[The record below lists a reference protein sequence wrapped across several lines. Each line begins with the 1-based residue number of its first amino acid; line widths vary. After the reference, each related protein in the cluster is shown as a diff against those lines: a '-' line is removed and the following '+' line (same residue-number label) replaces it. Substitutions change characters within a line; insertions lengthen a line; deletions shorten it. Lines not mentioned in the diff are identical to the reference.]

1 MIKRFRIINGR
12 CPCSIVRYF
21 TGQPAFLVQ
30 GLPLVP
36 IQKLLIGLP
45 NSSIAL
51 WMCTKSQKDGQN
63 HENTG
68 IKRAIFHKCK
78 MHFYRRFSHTGST
91 SHPFLNLKYRKW
103 GPKISIWSPWFR
115 THNRA
120 QNKYSYFDLR
130 QAVNAK
136 QVTKLWTLWVPP
148 PPQLVL
154 LRTKNRLV
162 FKINTAQTLR
172 DFIQSDK

>member
-1 MIKRFRIINGR
+1 MGGHTPIAWGTY
-12 CPCSIVRYF
+12 PWSILRPLPTWSCHTSRVAIF
-21 TGQPAFLVQ
+21 VKEQAFLTKIRALH
-30 GLPLVP
+30 GRKGFAILP
-36 IQKLLIGLP
+36 IQKLLICLP

-68 IKRAIFHKCK
+68 IKRAIFQKCK
-78 MHFYRRFSHTGST
+78 MHFYRRFSHTGSI

-136 QVTKLWTLWVPP
+136 QVTKLWTL
-148 PPQLVL
+148 
-154 LRTKNRLV
+154 
-162 FKINTAQTLR
+162 
-172 DFIQSDK
+172 

>member
-1 MIKRFRIINGR
+1 MVRTVFVQIAPVFLLKMPVLFKNWQIFGDNSSHKASVCLRVGGLKRYLDKDRSNH
-12 CPCSIVRYF
+12 
-21 TGQPAFLVQ
+21 AFLVQ

-36 IQKLLIGLP
+36 IQKLLICLP

-136 QVTKLWTLWVPP
+136 QVTKLWTL
-148 PPQLVL
+148 
-154 LRTKNRLV
+154 
-162 FKINTAQTLR
+162 
-172 DFIQSDK
+172 